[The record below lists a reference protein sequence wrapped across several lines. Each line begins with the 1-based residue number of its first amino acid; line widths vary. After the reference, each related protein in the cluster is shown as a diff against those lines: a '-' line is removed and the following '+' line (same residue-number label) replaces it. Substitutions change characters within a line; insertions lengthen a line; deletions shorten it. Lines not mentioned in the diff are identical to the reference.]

1 MRIKIKACKGSST
14 SPDGGGIFSMMAANI
29 FSTKTSFPEA

>member
-14 SPDGGGIFSMMAANI
+14 SPDGGGFSQYVAANI